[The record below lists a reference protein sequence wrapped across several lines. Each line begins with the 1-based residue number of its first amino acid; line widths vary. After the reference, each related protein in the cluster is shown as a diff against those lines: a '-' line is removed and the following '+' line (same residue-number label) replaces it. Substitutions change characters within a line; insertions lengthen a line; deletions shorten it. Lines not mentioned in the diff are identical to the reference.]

1 MAAQLKCVVV
11 TPERTV
17 LDAPAEFVALPLF
30 DGEIGIL
37 PSRSPMIGRLGFGEM
52 RVKRDSHVDRFYV
65 EGGFVEVIG
74 DVVSVLTN
82 RAVRAEQL
90 DEATAREQL
99 AAAWA
104 RPAKTPELMELRNRA
119 VAQARAEIRV
129 AQRAR

>member
-1 MAAQLKCVVV
+1 MAVQLKCIVV

-17 LDAPAEFVALPLF
+17 LDQSAEFVALPLF

-52 RVKRDSHVDRFYV
+52 RVKRDDRVERYYV

-82 RAVRAEQL
+82 RAVRAEEL
-90 DEATAREQL
+90 DEATARESL
-99 AAAWA
+99 SDAWN
-104 RPAKTPELMELRNRA
+104 RPSRTPELMALRDRA
-119 VAQARAEIRV
+119 IAQARAEIHV